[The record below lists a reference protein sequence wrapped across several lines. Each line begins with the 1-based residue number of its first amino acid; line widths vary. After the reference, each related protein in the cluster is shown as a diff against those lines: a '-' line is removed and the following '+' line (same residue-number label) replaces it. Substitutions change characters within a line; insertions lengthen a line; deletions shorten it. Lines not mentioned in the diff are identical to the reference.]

1 MSVFANTGQDCC
13 ARSRV
18 FVERKIFEPFVE
30 GFVAATK
37 KLIVGDPAKAETQ
50 LGPLVSAGQRTTVEE
65 YLSDARAHGTR
76 FACGGGRPPGKGY
89 YLQPTVLLGT
99 DKADRCWREEIFG
112 PVVCVVPFDDEAQM
126 LQEVNAS
133 PYGLSGSLWTN
144 DLRRALRVARAV
156 ESGVLSVNSHS
167 SVHVEAPFGGF
178 KRSGLG
184 RDLGMTAMEGFTEL
198 KNVYI
203 AES

>member
-1 MSVFANTGQDCC
+1 
-13 ARSRV
+13 
-18 FVERKIFEPFVE
+18 
-30 GFVAATK
+30 
-37 KLIVGDPAKAETQ
+37 
-50 LGPLVSAGQRTTVEE
+50 VEE
-65 YLSDARAHGTR
+65 FLGDARARGSR
-76 FACGGGRPPGKGY
+76 FACGGNRAGTPGY
-89 YLQPTVLLGT
+89 YLEPAVLLNVKNT
-99 DKADRCWREEIFG
+99 ERCWTEEIFG
-112 PVVCVVPFDDEAQM
+112 PVVCITPFTDETQM
-126 LQEVNAS
+126 LREVNSS

-184 RDLGMTAMEGFTEL
+184 RDLGMAAMEGYTEL
-198 KNVYI
+198 KNIYI

>member
-1 MSVFANTGQDCC
+1 VD
-13 ARSRV
+13 
-18 FVERKIFEPFVE
+18 I
-30 GFVAATK
+30 
-37 KLIVGDPAKAETQ
+37 
-50 LGPLVSAGQRTTVEE
+50 
-65 YLSDARAHGTR
+65 
-76 FACGGGRPPGKGY
+76 
-89 YLQPTVLLGT
+89 
-99 DKADRCWREEIFG
+99 DKNDRCWREEIFG
-112 PVVCVVPFDDEAQM
+112 PVVCLSPFTDEAQM
-126 LQEVNAS
+126 LREVNAS

-184 RDLGMTAMEGFTEL
+184 RDLGMTAMEGYTEL